1 MKLIQLTLLMI
12 IFTSTIS
19 LAGDI
24 SPDQKYS
31 KSRIKGLA
39 KEYLNNN
46 LQINNPVM
54 VDIDEDGDFDILKF
68 NDEGK
73 VEYYKN
79 TGSLEKPDFV
89 LEDKNF
95 DNYEMRSIFP
105 VSIPFPVFMADR
117 DGDKDKDIFG
127 IVERNNKSEIVYAE
141 NTMDLDHYTLITI
154 ILVLLIVVLVLAI
167 V

>member
-1 MKLIQLTLLMI
+1 MIKIILTFVLIF
-12 IFTSTIS
+12 FTSIIS

-31 KSRIKGLA
+31 KSRIKSLA
-39 KEYLNNN
+39 KEYVNNN
-46 LQINNPVM
+46 LNINNPVM

-68 NDEGK
+68 NDGK

-79 TGSLEKPDFV
+79 TGSLDKPQFV
-89 LEDKNF
+89 LENKNF

-117 DGDKDKDIFG
+117 DGDLDKDIFG

-154 ILVLLIVVLVLAI
+154 ILVLLIVVLIIAI